1 MALRSD
7 RAPSGVLMSRQ
18 QARRARQEPRGPIA
32 LTEASPGTPLA
43 ERTVKSARRVLEV
56 LELFAERRGPL
67 TVGEVAAA
75 LAYPQSSASVLL
87 QSLVALGYLVHDRG
101 QRTFLPTLRVAFLG
115 DWLEGKEVATD
126 AIARLM
132 RRLHG
137 ATGETIILG
146 QRQGVHV
153 LYIRILE
160 AANPVRF
167 VLHRGMRRPIHQAA
181 TGVALLA
188 GLPDREILAILR
200 RCNAE
205 ARDPAQRVKAAVLMA
220 GIAQCRRDG
229 YAMSE
234 GSVTP
239 GAGVIAM
246 ALPGLE
252 PVPATALGIGAPV
265 ERLKPHADAIAA
277 RLRAEI
283 ARWQVEG

>member
-1 MALRSD
+1 
-7 RAPSGVLMSRQ
+7 
-18 QARRARQEPRGPIA
+18 
-32 LTEASPGTPLA
+32 
-43 ERTVKSARRVLEV
+43 VKSARRVLEV

-67 TVGEVAAA
+67 TVGEIAAA

-87 QSLVALGYLVHDRG
+87 QSLVALGYLTQDRA
-101 QRTFLPTLRVAFLG
+101 QRSFLPTLRVAFLG

-132 RRLHG
+132 RRLHD

-153 LYIRILE
+153 QYIRILE
-160 AANPVRF
+160 GGNPIRF
-167 VLHRGMRRPIHQAA
+167 VLHRGTRRPICRAA

-200 RCNAE
+200 RGNAE
-205 ARDPAQRVKAAVLMA
+205 ERDPAQRVRAATLTA
-220 GIAQCRRDG
+220 AIAQCRRDG
-229 YAMSE
+229 YSMSD

-239 GAGVIAM
+239 SAGVIAM
-246 ALPGLE
+246 ILPGLE

-265 ERLKPHADAIAA
+265 ERLKPSVHVFAA
-277 RLRAEI
+277 RLRTEIDRWRAE
-283 ARWQVEG
+283 G